1 MWQFPLSA
9 SPGQHPAG
17 PAEDPQNKTWKDEG
31 RKCQCQ
37 RKKHQ
42 NSCSPNPTAHGQS
55 LPPTERV
62 CYTNTSVNRLLFRP
76 FKSFFITP
84 QNSGFCYRSKAKRT
98 ACIHV
103 WRQHKSSH
111 EHLIHFACPRT
122 PDWMRNLLPAPA
134 ADSSCSPL
142 GSTAP
147 SGIVRPAL
155 ATPTMAAGKFGKD
168 RYFPVQPPGKME
180 PPSCS
185 HPSQMACLSF
195 PSQMLIFN
203 NLASGT
209 MRNQ

>member
-1 MWQFPLSA
+1 MDFVLLS
-9 SPGQHPAG
+9 HM
-17 PAEDPQNKTWKDEG
+17 N
-31 RKCQCQ
+31 
-37 RKKHQ
+37 
-42 NSCSPNPTAHGQS
+42 
-55 LPPTERV
+55 
-62 CYTNTSVNRLLFRP
+62 VNCLLFRP

-147 SGIVRPAL
+147 SGTVGPAL
-155 ATPTMAAGKFGKD
+155 TTPTMAAGKFGKD

-203 NLASGT
+203 NLATGT
-209 MRNQ
+209 MRNQQSGKHC

>member
-9 SPGQHPAG
+9 SPGQHPA
-17 PAEDPQNKTWKDEG
+17 DPQNKTWKDEG

-42 NSCSPNPTAHGQS
+42 NSHSPNPTAHGQS

-62 CYTNTSVNRLLFRP
+62 CYANASVNRFLFRP

-98 ACIHV
+98 ACIHA

-147 SGIVRPAL
+147 SGTVGPAL

>member
-1 MWQFPLSA
+1 MPMAEEKAPELSKLY
-9 SPGQHPAG
+9 S
-17 PAEDPQNKTWKDEG
+17 TWTITATS
-31 RKCQCQ
+31 RNSLLHKCLNQ
-37 RKKHQ
+37 
-42 NSCSPNPTAHGQS
+42 
-55 LPPTERV
+55 
-62 CYTNTSVNRLLFRP
+62 LLFRS
-76 FKSFFITP
+76 FKSFFIIP

-111 EHLIHFACPRT
+111 KQLIHFACPRAT
-122 PDWMRNLLPAPA
+122 DWIRNLLPASA
-134 ADSSCSPL
+134 ADSSCCPL

-147 SGIVRPAL
+147 SGMAGSAI
-155 ATPTMAAGKFGKD
+155 ATPTMAAVKFGKD

-185 HPSQMACLSF
+185 HPSWMAFFSF